1 MSQSSAYKAF
11 EKAALMLIPN
21 ETRIGIDYP
30 VNIKYT
36 FYMQAK
42 RKVDELN
49 LSAAIDDI
57 LVKAGV
63 IVDDNRDFV
72 AGHDG
77 TRVYYDKE
85 HPRAEIEITKIE
97 SDYKQWI

>member
-11 EKAALMLIPN
+11 EKAALTLIPN

-36 FYMQAK
+36 FYMQAR
-42 RKVDELN
+42 RKVDGLN
-49 LSAAIDDI
+49 LSASMDDI

-63 IVDDNRDFV
+63 IMDDNRDIA

-77 TRVYYDKE
+77 TRVQYNKE
-85 HPRAEIEITKIE
+85 HPRVEIEITKME
-97 SDYKQWI
+97 SDYKQWK